1 MSKKKT
7 EVTSSLTQPSNVI
20 KADIKGNESGKTANL
35 LGGFV
40 QLYYH
45 ESILQDSVRADF
57 IYADAGNTINGKS
70 AMEGLPIV
78 GTEDFTLTFLDNNEE
93 KLEFSEENKN
103 TFIVNKVTPREVDT
117 AKEIITLSLVSE
129 EFIKNEEGGTRIKEV
144 MKGKLSDHVKDILE
158 KKLETEK
165 DITDIEETKNDYN
178 FVGNNKKPF
187 WTMNWLSKFGVPKDE
202 GEQGKTAGFFFW
214 ETSEGYHFKSID
226 AMFAQEAKKRF
237 LFNSSPDKEGLPA
250 GYDGKILQLESD
262 NRIDYQNKIRMGAF
276 GTKLVIFNPFNC
288 MYEVVPQT
296 AEDAEEGTVTAAEGL
311 PKFNKKFKNPLEED
325 NFTRT
330 TFMYI
335 DAGTL
340 PSGSGEG
347 KEQEQVKKS
356 EEENFEPQKV
366 LNQGIRRYNQ
376 FFSQMQTI
384 TIPGDFTLHA
394 GDAIY
399 VDSPSIQSETKDD
412 VNRESGGLY
421 IIADLCHY
429 VSSKE
434 TFTKMN
440 LVRDSFGRK
449 AESASV

>member
-1 MSKKKT
+1 MSET
-7 EVTSSLTQPSNVI
+7 TSSNTVPSFVT
-20 KADIKGNESGKTANL
+20 KAEIKGNEEGEASL

-45 ESILQDSVRADF
+45 ESILQDSVRADYIF
-57 IYADAGNTINGKS
+57 ADTGNSINGKS
-70 AMEGLPIV
+70 VMEGLPIV
-78 GTEDFTLTFLDNNEE
+78 GTEDFTLAFSDNNEE

-103 TFIVNKVTPREVDT
+103 TFIVNKVTPEEVDA
-117 AKEIITLSLVSE
+117 AKMIVSLSLVSE
-129 EFIKNEEGGTRIKEV
+129 EFIKNEEGGSSINVR
-144 MKGKLSDHVKDILE
+144 MDGKISDHIKMILE
-158 KKLETEK
+158 DYLKTEK
-165 DITDIEETKNDYN
+165 DIEDIEVTKNNYN
-178 FVGNNKKPF
+178 FVGNHKKPF
-187 WTMNWLSKFGVPKDE
+187 YTMNWLSKFGVPESE

-237 LFNSSPDKEGLPA
+237 IFNSSPDGGGQIPPS
-250 GYDGKILQLESD
+250 YDGKILEMRGD
-262 NRIDYQNKIRMGAF
+262 NRIDYQNKIRMGAY
-276 GTKLVIFNPFNC
+276 GTKLVVFNPFNC
-288 MYEVVPQT
+288 FYEVVPQT
-296 AEDAEEGTVTAAEGL
+296 AEESEDGTVTAGEGL
-311 PKFNKKFKNPLEED
+311 PKFNKKFKNPSEEE

-330 TFMYI
+330 TFMFV

-347 KEQEQVKKS
+347 KEQEQVEKS
-356 EEENFEPQKV
+356 EEENFEAQKV

-376 FFSQMQTI
+376 FFAQQQTV
-384 TIPGDFTLHA
+384 TIAGDFSLHA

-399 VDSPSIQSETKDD
+399 IDSPSVQTETTDETNK
-412 VNRESGGLY
+412 ETGGLY

-440 LVRDSFGRK
+440 LVRDSFGRV